1 MNTHSHVNAALDYFN
16 QQRADETW
24 QQKLWALENF
34 NQQTVSELAQASPS
48 TSLCANRTD
57 CRHQWPLAHRLLLN
71 AASPTFLRLPP
82 PKTYQDELW
91 SKGANAT
98 GTKNKKFR
106 ALMPY
111 GLFKHIFANADI
123 DHFIRHGGIKC
134 YLEEFDRQ
142 CVYHIR
148 YGNVHSI
155 DWDALGGAFAEVKIV
170 EFSLDYMRDMV
181 RYQIYQ
187 PVLTCRRQDL
197 RQQTARSLIDM
208 WTEVVH
214 SWTSAHALELPRP
227 PWRGESEEHI
237 PVVVW
242 LKKQQ
247 LPDTPRGK
255 KRKT

>member
-1 MNTHSHVNAALDYFN
+1 
-16 QQRADETW
+16 
-24 QQKLWALENF
+24 
-34 NQQTVSELAQASPS
+34 
-48 TSLCANRTD
+48 
-57 CRHQWPLAHRLLLN
+57 
-71 AASPTFLRLPP
+71 
-82 PKTYQDELW
+82 
-91 SKGANAT
+91 
-98 GTKNKKFR
+98 
-106 ALMPY
+106 MPY
-111 GLFKHIFANADI
+111 RLFKHIFANADI

-187 PVLTCRRQDL
+187 PVLTGMRQDL

-214 SWTSAHALELPRP
+214 SWTSAHAWNIYPP
-227 PWRGESEEHI
+227 PWLVQSEEDI

-242 LKKQQ
+242 LKKQH
-247 LPDTPRGK
+247 LPETPRGG
-255 KRKT
+255 KRKRHDRA

>member
-1 MNTHSHVNAALDYFN
+1 
-16 QQRADETW
+16 
-24 QQKLWALENF
+24 
-34 NQQTVSELAQASPS
+34 
-48 TSLCANRTD
+48 
-57 CRHQWPLAHRLLLN
+57 
-71 AASPTFLRLPP
+71 
-82 PKTYQDELW
+82 
-91 SKGANAT
+91 
-98 GTKNKKFR
+98 
-106 ALMPY
+106 MPY

-148 YGNVHSI
+148 YGNVQSI

-170 EFSLDYMRDMV
+170 EFSLDYMKDMI

-187 PVLTCRRQDL
+187 PVVTGMRQQL
-197 RQQTARSLIDM
+197 RQHTARSLIEM

-247 LPDTPRGK
+247 LPDTPRGGK
-255 KRKT
+255 KKDTTHQDRHPAMKRNTEKVI